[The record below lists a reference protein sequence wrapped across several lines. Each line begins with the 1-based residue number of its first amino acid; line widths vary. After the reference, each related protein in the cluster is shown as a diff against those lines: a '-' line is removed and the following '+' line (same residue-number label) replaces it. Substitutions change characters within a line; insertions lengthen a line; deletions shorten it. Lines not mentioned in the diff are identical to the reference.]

1 MQQIEGGATLIITT
15 TDPVTGE
22 SLQSLESKPFV
33 IEGNGRLAVK
43 IYFESEAT
51 RLTYLQANNKSSSTA
66 GNNQPA

>member
-1 MQQIEGGATLIITT
+1 MIITT

-51 RLTYLQANNKSSSTA
+51 RLAYLQQNNDNSRDTD
-66 GNNQPA
+66 QPV

>member
-1 MQQIEGGATLIITT
+1 MIITT

-22 SLQSLESKPFV
+22 PLQSLESKPFV

-51 RLTYLQANNKSSSTA
+51 RLAYLQENHENSRKTDT
-66 GNNQPA
+66 NQSV

>member
-1 MQQIEGGATLIITT
+1 MIITT

-51 RLTYLQANNKSSSTA
+51 RLTYLQENNENSRAA